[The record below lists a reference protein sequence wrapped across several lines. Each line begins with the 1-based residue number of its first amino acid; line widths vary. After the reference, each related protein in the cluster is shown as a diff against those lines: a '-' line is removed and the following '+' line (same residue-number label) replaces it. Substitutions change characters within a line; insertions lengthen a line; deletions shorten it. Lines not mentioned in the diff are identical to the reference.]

1 MGEMHEIHEMH
12 LSHLV
17 MGAGFVFIIA
27 GTILT
32 LHQTID
38 TRRGRRGQIHT
49 EFSLRKWSFQLLFL
63 TAVIT
68 AIGAL
73 LLGGGHFVGDH

>member
-17 MGAGFVFIIA
+17 MGTGFVFIIA

-32 LHQTID
+32 LHQTIN
-38 TRRGRRGQIHT
+38 TRRGRRGRIHT
-49 EFSLRKWSFQLLFL
+49 EFSLQKNGRFSQYFL
-63 TAVIT
+63 PPS
-68 AIGAL
+68 L
-73 LLGGGHFVGDH
+73 